1 MITTRNRW
9 EGECSLHRV
18 RVESGLLG
26 LGLCFLTAQAIA
38 VFFAFGFA
46 GKSRQC
52 RHARGA
58 ARTAE
63 IVERLLRQKAELLG
77 SAIRQ
82 PHFQEKTRAQ
92 SSKSASNAQA
102 QEGRI

>member
-1 MITTRNRW
+1 
-9 EGECSLHRV
+9 
-18 RVESGLLG
+18 
-26 LGLCFLTAQAIA
+26 
-38 VFFAFGFA
+38 
-46 GKSRQC
+46 
-52 RHARGA
+52 
-58 ARTAE
+58 
-63 IVERLLRQKAELLG
+63 LLG